1 MLSKHISS
9 EGERIFV
16 LFFFRFF
23 IPSVPS
29 VAVLEVQTSKVKF
42 PDAAGSEGWD
52 SITYER
58 LALWSLRLSGSFE
71 KHQFCYLL
79 CQGQFWVWKNQL
91 KEWGELDNL
100 RKSTHSPFFSMI
112 SCLYHPVGPSWE
124 LSACRCVCAA
134 LCAGIGLNLKSWTA
148 VSPDTESEN

>member
-42 PDAAGSEGWD
+42 PDAAGSEG
-52 SITYER
+52 
-58 LALWSLRLSGSFE
+58 
-71 KHQFCYLL
+71 
-79 CQGQFWVWKNQL
+79 
-91 KEWGELDNL
+91 
-100 RKSTHSPFFSMI
+100 
-112 SCLYHPVGPSWE
+112 
-124 LSACRCVCAA
+124 
-134 LCAGIGLNLKSWTA
+134 
-148 VSPDTESEN
+148 